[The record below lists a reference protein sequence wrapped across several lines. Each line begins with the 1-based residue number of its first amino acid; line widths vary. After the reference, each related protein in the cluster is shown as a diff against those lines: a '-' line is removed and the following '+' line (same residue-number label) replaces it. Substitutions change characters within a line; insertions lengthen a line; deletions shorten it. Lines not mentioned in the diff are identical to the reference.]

1 MKKISQFIMT
11 VGLSLVVVGCSS
23 QKNTEN
29 PDKQVA
35 EECVN
40 KINSI
45 AKGKSGTVNHLGIR
59 KEDGVVARAGGVALK
74 EGKQTWLPYVE
85 ATLLDNGVPGS
96 AWRNCMQQHGVDI
109 GS

>member
-1 MKKISQFIMT
+1 
-11 VGLSLVVVGCSS
+11 VVVGCSS

-40 KINSI
+40 KIDSI

-74 EGKQTWLPYVE
+74 KVSKLGFLTWKLPFLIMVCR
-85 ATLLDNGVPGS
+85 A
-96 AWRNCMQQHGVDI
+96 AHGVTVCSSMVSISAPDRQSGALI
-109 GS
+109 DWRT

>member
-1 MKKISQFIMT
+1 
-11 VGLSLVVVGCSS
+11 
-23 QKNTEN
+23 
-29 PDKQVA
+29 
-35 EECVN
+35 VN
-40 KINSI
+40 KIDSI
-45 AKGKSGTVNHLGIR
+45 AGNP
-59 KEDGVVARAGGVALK
+59 ARLITWEFVKKTGWLPALAGGVK

>member
-1 MKKISQFIMT
+1 MT

-40 KINSI
+40 KIDSI
-45 AKGKSGTVNHLGIR
+45 AKGNP
-59 KEDGVVARAGGVALK
+59 ARLITWEFVKKTG
-74 EGKQTWLPYVE
+74 WLPALAE
-85 ATLLDNGVPGS
+85 
-96 AWRNCMQQHGVDI
+96 WR
-109 GS
+109 